1 MRALPSNQLR
11 LHFIVFL
18 WGFTGILG
26 ALISLDA
33 FELVFYRMGLAI
45 LTLWIWAFWRKK
57 EVRVNPKQLGYY
69 LMAGA
74 VIAVHWVTF
83 FHAIKVSNVSITL
96 SCMSTVAVFVS
107 ILEPILYKR
116 PFKLQEILLALLG
129 VAGLVLIFGFESEY
143 RIGIITAV
151 TSAFLAAVFSTVNGL
166 LVRND
171 SAVKI
176 SMYELSGGWLVMVI
190 YLAITGAFQNGL
202 PTLVG
207 LDLLWLMILGTVCTA
222 YAFIV
227 SVDVMRELSPFT
239 VVLTINLEPVY
250 GIILALLIFGSDE
263 TMSPFFYLGTLIIL
277 VSVVLNGLLNRRR
290 RLKKTTKQNT

>member
-290 RLKKTTKQNT
+290 RLKKTIKQNT

>member
-1 MRALPSNQLR
+1 
-11 LHFIVFL
+11 
-18 WGFTGILG
+18 
-26 ALISLDA
+26 
-33 FELVFYRMGLAI
+33 MGLAI

>member
-1 MRALPSNQLR
+1 
-11 LHFIVFL
+11 
-18 WGFTGILG
+18 LG